1 MKDYLKRQEKLFSK
15 AQRKRIE
22 ELNILIAGTGGL
34 GTNQALQLQ
43 RIGVNKLYLYDY
55 DRVEIS
61 NLNRQLCY
69 GKKDLGRLKVE
80 AAAEFLNDF
89 DLETEIIS

>member
-1 MKDYLKRQEKLFSK
+1 MRDYLKRQQKLFSK
-15 AQRKRIE
+15 KQQQKLENLKIM
-22 ELNILIAGTGGL
+22 IAGTGGL

-43 RIGVNKLYLYDY
+43 RIGVAKIYLYDY

-69 GKKDLGRLKVE
+69 GKKDLGRPKAEV
-80 AAAEFLNDF
+80 AAEFLKQF
-89 DLETEIIS
+89 DLET